1 MEFEVYD
8 VVLVP
13 FVVGLIQV
21 AKMLGFPKKASPI
34 LAIVIGNIL
43 SLIYLAPDEPAKAV
57 LIGTAIGLAAVGT
70 YSGTKNTLEM

>member
-1 MEFEVYD
+1 MDYEVYD

-13 FVVGLIQV
+13 FVVGVVQL

-34 LAIVIGNIL
+34 LAVVLGNIL
-43 SLIYLAPDEPAKAV
+43 SLVYLAPSNPAEAV
-57 LIGTAIGLAAVGT
+57 LIGTAIGLSAIGV